1 MRTIIKLSLSF
12 SFLFALFIP
21 NVQAQSV
28 TSAAELETIY
38 VVGTRRAVRTVT
50 DTALPIDV
58 ISGEDFSNQG
68 SSDISDSLRTLVPS
82 YNVSTQP
89 ISDAAMLVR
98 PANLRGLAPDQSLIF
113 LNGKRRHR
121 SAVISFLG
129 NGVSEGAQ
137 GPDISVIPAIALKRV
152 EVLRDSASAQYGS
165 DAIAGVINFVLKDSA
180 EGGVF
185 STQIGQ
191 TNEGDG
197 RAYRV
202 SGNVGLP
209 LGKRGFVNIS
219 AEARDANP
227 TVRSVQRADAQA
239 QIDAGN
245 TDIEQPYAHIWG
257 NPDVT
262 DDFKTFVNL
271 GLDLDKG
278 KKLYA
283 FGNYA
288 QRQTEGGF
296 FFRNPDGALSARNGV
311 FRNGDNRLFFDGTPD
326 GTNNCPIEDITTT
339 GNSKYDT
346 NTAPT
351 TSGGELCRTFN
362 EIFPGGFRPKFKGNL
377 SDSALSA
384 GIKGKVGENDYDIS
398 YTQGKNQVDFSIRDS
413 INASYGLDTQTSFEL
428 GSYIQT
434 EKTLNLDLNNSH
446 NIAAFASPLYV
457 ATGMEWRNEKFEIK
471 AGEEASWADGG
482 YGQEGASIGANGF
495 QGFSPR
501 VAGSWDRSNIAAYI
515 DLEADVKKGFNLK
528 AMGRF
533 EKHQDFSANTDFK
546 LASLYRLNDNLS
558 VRGSVGTGFR
568 VPTVG
573 QQNVQ
578 NLGTEFQGTQ
588 LVDRGRV
595 PATCAEAIAV
605 GAKPLT
611 VEKSNSANIGLV
623 GKLGKA
629 SFTLDYFNIKVND
642 RIGLSKNNT
651 TTFVV
656 NPCIENL
663 QDGTVFT
670 YLGNGFDTRTEGI
683 DLVASMDV
691 DLSKLLDG
699 KSEFVFAGNWTK
711 TKVADYDSNFI
722 DDKRILLIEEALP
735 KYRFNATLKHKNK
748 NWKGFVRANYFGS
761 YTELHLNT
769 VSRKIHPG
777 SEITVDIEGSY
788 APQKNVEWTLGVENI
803 FNNFPDENP
812 FVGDSGSKYPESS
825 PMGNNG
831 AFYYVRASYSF

>member
-1 MRTIIKLSLSF
+1 M
-12 SFLFALFIP
+12 
-21 NVQAQSV
+21 
-28 TSAAELETIY
+28 
-38 VVGTRRAVRTVT
+38 RTVT

-58 ISGEDFSNQG
+58 ISGEDFSNLG

-82 YNVSTQP
+82 YNVNAQP
-89 ISDAAMLVR
+89 ISDAATLVR
-98 PANLRGLAPDQSLIF
+98 PANLRGLAPDQSLIL

-180 EGGVF
+180 EGGIF

-191 TNEGDG
+191 TNKGDG
-197 RAYRV
+197 RAYRI

-209 LGKRGFVNIS
+209 LGKRGFINIS
-219 AEARDANP
+219 GEARDANP
-227 TVRSVQRADAQA
+227 TVRSVQRADAQR

-245 TDIEQPYAHIWG
+245 ADIEQPYAQIWG
-257 NPDVT
+257 NPDVS

-278 KKLYA
+278 KKIYA
-283 FGNYA
+283 FGNHA

-296 FFRNPDGALSARNGV
+296 FFRNPDGASARNNV

-326 GTNNCPIEDITTT
+326 GTNNCADEAITSNIVN
-339 GNSKYDT
+339 GKYDT
-346 NTAPT
+346 NTAPA
-351 TSGGELCRTFN
+351 GCRTFN

-377 SDSALSA
+377 SDSALSV
-384 GIKGKVGENDYDIS
+384 GIKGKVSNNDYDIS
-398 YTQGKNQVDFSIRDS
+398 YTQGKNQVDFSIRDT
-413 INASYGLDTQTSFEL
+413 INASYGLDTPTSFEL

-446 NIAAFASPLYV
+446 TVAAFASPLYV
-457 ATGMEWRNEKFEIK
+457 ATGLEWRNEKFEIK

-515 DLEADVKKGFNLK
+515 DLEADVKKGLNLK

-533 EKHQDFSANTDFK
+533 ENHQDFSANTDFK

-558 VRGSVGTGFR
+558 VRGSIGTGFR

-578 NLGTEFQGTQ
+578 NLGTEFQGTE

-595 PATCAEAIAV
+595 PATCAEAVAV

-611 VEKSNSANIGLV
+611 VEKSNSANVGLV
-623 GKLGKA
+623 GKVGGA

-642 RIGLSKNNT
+642 RIGLSRNNT
-651 TTFVV
+651 TTAATVV
-656 NPCIENL
+656 NPCIDNL

-670 YLGNGFDTRTEGI
+670 YLGNGFDTRTQGV

-691 DLSKLLDG
+691 DLGLSKLLEG

-711 TKVADYDSNFI
+711 TKVADYDNNFI
-722 DDKRILLIEEALP
+722 GEKRILLIEEALP
-735 KYRFNATLKHKNK
+735 KYRFNATLKHKKK
-748 NWKGFVRANYFGS
+748 NWKGFIRANYFGP
-761 YTELHLNT
+761 YTELHVNT
-769 VSRKIHPG
+769 LERKIRAG
-777 SEITVDIEGSY
+777 NEITVDIESSY
-788 APQKNVEWTLGVENI
+788 TPQKDVELTLGVENI

-812 FVGDSGSKYPESS
+812 FAGDFGSKYPESS
-825 PMGNNG
+825 PMGSNG
-831 AFYYVRASYSF
+831 AFYYVRVNYLF